1 MICRQK
7 KPDRSCAPVSPFTTH
22 CGIQA
27 LAPERWWQFRASA
40 VSAISVCSTRG
51 KWDFIP
57 SRSVAAKTR
66 KRWPESWERTS
77 TSIPAVSTP
86 WQNCKNSEPRGRSLR
101 TNAQRQSAVP
111 RCSHHGRIELLRRV
125 GLATCSYKHTDHTR
139 ENPDLIALAIEGISK
154 IKRARGAAL
163 S

>member
-27 LAPERWWQFRASA
+27 LAPERWWQFKASA

-51 KWDFIP
+51 KWDFTP

-66 KRWPESWERTS
+66 KLWPENWGRTS
-77 TSIPAVSTP
+77 
-86 WQNCKNSEPRGRSLR
+86 NRSLKDYFG
-101 TNAQRQSAVP
+101 TADELIK
-111 RCSHHGRIELLRRV
+111 GRWND
-125 GLATCSYKHTDHTR
+125 C
-139 ENPDLIALAIEGISK
+139 
-154 IKRARGAAL
+154 
-163 S
+163 